1 MASMKK
7 AFSPISVGRF
17 LSLCPMKNH
26 TLTIGFMLVNFCAM
40 SASGFAAPPNIL
52 FCISDDQ
59 SWEHASAYGYKAIN
73 TPNFDRVA
81 REGILFNNAFA
92 PSPGCSPTRAALLTG
107 RHIWQIENAGTHA
120 SSFPK
125 KYVTYP
131 DLLEK
136 SGYFI
141 GGTGKLWGPGNYE
154 VSGRQRNPAGP
165 EYNRLKL
172 TPPYMGIKN
181 WDYAGNFEEF
191 LKNRP
196 SEKPFCFWYGG
207 KEPHRKFEKG
217 SGLKAGKN
225 LTDVK
230 VPAFL
235 PDTPEVRSDILD
247 YCVEIEWF
255 DSHLGK
261 MLQKLE
267 EIGELKNTL
276 IIVTSDN
283 GMAFPRAKANV
294 YEYGIHMPL
303 AIRWG
308 KEIKGGRT
316 VDDIIGFVDLTATI
330 LDAAEVK
337 HPSTKYPLAG
347 RSIMNILES
356 DKSGQVDA
364 SREYIVAGRER
375 HSSSRFNSL
384 SYPQRA
390 IRTQQYLYIR
400 NFKSERWPAGTPQ
413 KYESLSAVS
422 KFKGADA
429 VNSLPAKP
437 INDSELGDPHGGYHD
452 IDASPTLSFLIENRE
467 DPKIKPFF
475 HLAVDKRPEEE
486 LYDIK
491 ADPAC
496 IHNLAEDGNHTEVAE
511 KHWRMLA
518 SELRKTDD
526 PRIRGSDLFESYRRY
541 SPLRYFPIPDW
552 AKEGD
557 VPTPNWVQR

>member
-1 MASMKK
+1 MKK
-7 AFSPISVGRF
+7 HTSAVGF
-17 LSLCPMKNH
+17 ILLN
-26 TLTIGFMLVNFCAM
+26 LCAM
-40 SASGFAAPPNIL
+40 SASGFAATPNIL

-81 REGILFNNAFA
+81 RDGILFNNAFA
-92 PSPGCSPTRAALLTG
+92 PSPGCSPTRAAMLTG

-120 SSFPK
+120 SSFSK
-125 KYVTYP
+125 KYVSYP

-141 GGTGKLWGPGNYE
+141 GGTGKLWAPGSYK
-154 VSGRQRNPAGP
+154 VSGRTRNPAGTAFSK
-165 EYNRLKL
+165 LKL
-172 TPPYMGIKN
+172 KPPYKGIN
-181 WDYAGNFEEF
+181 DGDYAANFNDF

-196 SEKPFCFWYGG
+196 SDKPFCFWYGG
-207 KEPHRKFEKG
+207 KEPHRGFEKG
-217 SGLKAGKN
+217 SGLKAGKK
-225 LTDVK
+225 LEDVK

-255 DSHLGK
+255 DTHLGK
-261 MLQKLE
+261 MLRKLE
-267 EIGELKNTL
+267 EIGELDNTL
-276 IIVTSDN
+276 VIVTSDN

-303 AIRWG
+303 AICW
-308 KEIKGGRT
+308 KNKVAGGRV
-316 VDDIIGFVDLTATI
+316 VDDVIGFVDLTATI

-337 HPSTKYPLAG
+337 HPSAEYPLAG

-356 DKSGQVDA
+356 NKSGQVDK
-364 SREYIVAGRER
+364 SREFVLAGRER
-375 HSSSRFNSL
+375 HSSSRFNTL

-400 NFKSERWPAGTPQ
+400 NFKPERWPAGAPQ
-413 KYESLSAVS
+413 KYDLSYKKT
-422 KFKGADA
+422 KFKGAEA

-437 INDSELGDPHGGYHD
+437 INNAKLDDPHGGYHD
-452 IDASPTLSFLIENRE
+452 IDGGPTLSFLVKNRE

-486 LYDIK
+486 LFDITT
-491 ADPAC
+491 DPGC
-496 IHNLAEDGNHTEVAE
+496 IHNLAEDPKYGKVAKQLWE
-511 KHWRMLA
+511 KLA
-518 SELRKTDD
+518 SELRSTDD
-526 PRIRGSDLFESYRRY
+526 PRMKGSEVFESYRRY
-541 SPLRYFPIPDW
+541 SSLRYFPIPEW
-552 AKEGD
+552 ANSGD
-557 VPTPNWVQR
+557 VPTPNWVER